1 MDIISEEN
9 ESNISIDDI
18 NVFYKERFIN
28 LSNINNTLYMS
39 LSKVNI
45 PDTIK
50 YIGKVDS
57 YDIWYEK
64 KYKLFLIGLPNSPT
78 KSWYK
83 IKNINDIDV
92 FITFF
97 SSEKMDLYNEISFII
112 NLNSQNKI
120 ENFEEFTRYIYLHE
134 FTEKQIFETKRDMNH
149 MIKNNKLIYDDEIK
163 ILNNFIQSKMSSFFI
178 RLKYSKS
185 IIYCES
191 YNNINNDKY
200 ILVKLYYNDLK
211 MRNRYAKWLKNIPSD
226 CSILFSTFNITFCD
240 DLIDNINTLDYTN
253 ENITLLDALFNIYTD
268 RLKLKKRI
276 NIKKIK
282 SNDISEYISKKLN
295 NLDSDE
301 LFNKII
307 KDGMFKAFENSFDI
321 LLETF
326 YDKINNNENENV
338 RTNIMYFNEKLKN
351 KIDDIFK
358 SKLI

>member
-9 ESNISIDDI
+9 ESNINIDDI
-18 NVFYKERFIN
+18 SVFYKERFIN
-28 LSNINNTLYMS
+28 FSAINTINN
-39 LSKVNI
+39 LSSITKINI
-45 PDTIK
+45 PETIK
-50 YIGKVDS
+50 YIGKIDL

-83 IKNINDIDV
+83 IKNINDIDM

-149 MIKNNKLIYDDEIK
+149 MIKNNKLTYDDEIK
-163 ILNNFIQSKMSSFFI
+163 ILNNFIHNNICSFFI

-191 YNNINNDKY
+191 FNSSHI
-200 ILVKLYYNDLK
+200 IVKLYYNELK
-211 MRNRYAKWLKNIPSD
+211 MRNRYDKWLKFIPSD
-226 CSILFSTFNITFCD
+226 CSILFATFNITFCD
-240 DLIDNINTLDYTN
+240 DLIDNIHNLEYMND
-253 ENITLLDALFNIYTD
+253 NIILIDGLFNIYTD
-268 RLKLKKRI
+268 KSKLKKKI

-282 SNDISEYISKKLN
+282 SKDICDYINKKIN
-295 NLDSDE
+295 NLDCDDI
-301 LFNKII
+301 FNKII

-326 YDKINNNENENV
+326 YDKINNNDNENIK
-338 RTNIMYFNEKLKN
+338 TNIMYFNEKLKN

>member
-9 ESNISIDDI
+9 ESNINIDDI
-18 NVFYKERFIN
+18 SVFYKERFIN
-28 LSNINNTLYMS
+28 LSTINNTLYMS
-39 LSKVNI
+39 ITKVNI
-45 PDTIK
+45 PETIK
-50 YIGKVDS
+50 YIGKIDS

-64 KYKLFLIGLPNSPT
+64 KYKLYLIALPNSPT

-83 IKNINDIDV
+83 IKNINDIDI

-97 SSEKMDLYNEISFII
+97 SSEKMDLYNEISFVI

-120 ENFEEFTRYIYLHE
+120 ETFQEFTRYIYLHE

-163 ILNNFIQSKMSSFFI
+163 ILNNFIQSNISSFFI

-185 IIYCES
+185 IIYCETF
-191 YNNINNDKY
+191 NNKY
-200 ILVKLYYNDLK
+200 ILVKLYYNELK
-211 MRNRYAKWLKNIPSD
+211 MRNRYDKWLKYIPSD

-240 DLIDNINTLDYTN
+240 DLIDNINNLDYT
-253 ENITLLDALFNIYTD
+253 EDNIILLDALFNIYTD
-268 RLKLKKRI
+268 KTKLKKRI

-282 SNDISEYISKKLN
+282 SNDICEYINNKLN

-301 LFNKII
+301 VFNKII

-326 YDKINNNENENV
+326 YDKINNNDNDNV
-338 RTNIMYFNEKLKN
+338 KNNIMYFNEKLKN
-351 KIDDIFK
+351 KIEDIFK

>member
-1 MDIISEEN
+1 
-9 ESNISIDDI
+9 
-18 NVFYKERFIN
+18 
-28 LSNINNTLYMS
+28 
-39 LSKVNI
+39 
-45 PDTIK
+45 
-50 YIGKVDS
+50 
-57 YDIWYEK
+57 
-64 KYKLFLIGLPNSPT
+64 
-78 KSWYK
+78 
-83 IKNINDIDV
+83 
-92 FITFF
+92 
-97 SSEKMDLYNEISFII
+97 
-112 NLNSQNKI
+112 
-120 ENFEEFTRYIYLHE
+120 
-134 FTEKQIFETKRDMNH
+134 

-326 YDKINNNENENV
+326 YDKINNNDNENI
-338 RTNIMYFNEKLKN
+338 RLNIMYFNEKLKN